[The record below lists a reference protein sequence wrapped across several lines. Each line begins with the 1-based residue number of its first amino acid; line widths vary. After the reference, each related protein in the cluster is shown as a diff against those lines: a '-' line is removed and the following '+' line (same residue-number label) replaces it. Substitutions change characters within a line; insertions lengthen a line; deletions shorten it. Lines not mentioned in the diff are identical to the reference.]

1 MFEVKDVNTQYK
13 LYIKKSFKVKDFFRI
28 EGDPGIKTETHL
40 QHCFLM
46 LRPPNLGL
54 SRQLVQTPQSSGT

>member
-1 MFEVKDVNTQYK
+1 MDGKVN
-13 LYIKKSFKVKDFFRI
+13 INGWIS
-28 EGDPGIKTETHL
+28 PGTYL

-46 LRPPNLGL
+46 FRPPNLGL